1 MSRAPLI
8 ATSVLIGAAV
18 GAAAVSFVPSV
29 RVSELEARVSDLE
42 QELAD
47 ARRDASDWERV
58 AAAERERKR
67 VVEEEVASLRIAVEN
82 LPPPQPEDAGEG
94 GHRGMGGAQE
104 AGPRPRLAPKDWD
117 GTTLRN
123 ELQRLAMFGR
133 RMARMPLLDACT
145 EAARAQGDDA
155 LDMLLSVLR
164 QPGHTANLRLAA
176 TMVLEKLADERAV
189 PVLLE
194 ALPGTDDWAQRRAML
209 RALANLPGEAQTP
222 TFVDIWHDEE
232 SDQRLRMVA
241 INALAR
247 RAHPTAIAV
256 AEGTEAVADPA
267 LRARAVD
274 SLHGHVREDSYRKTE
289 LIPTFGKALTTAA
302 GEGQIRVALLALEG
316 YWRPECVPYLRA
328 LEHAENVSAEL
339 TSRGKRDAD
348 AIEAGEQRPEEAG
361 VPRTDAGPPDDEE

>member
-18 GAAAVSFVPSV
+18 GAVAVSLVPSV
-29 RVSELEARVSDLE
+29 RVSELEARVADLE
-42 QELAD
+42 DELVA

-67 VVEEEVASLRIAVEN
+67 IVEEEVASLRIAVEN
-82 LPPPQPEDAGEG
+82 LPPAQPENGAG
-94 GHRGMGGAQE
+94 GHAGGMGGHGD
-104 AGPRPRLAPKDWD
+104 GPRPRLAPEDWD
-117 GTTLRN
+117 GRTLRN

-133 RMARMPLLDACT
+133 RMSRVPLLDACT

-155 LDMLLSVLR
+155 LKMLLDVLR
-164 QPGHTANLRLAA
+164 EPGLPANVRLAA

-194 ALPGTDDWAQRRAML
+194 TLPTTEDWAQRRAIL

-222 TFVDIWHDEE
+222 TFVEIWYDEE
-232 SDQRLRMVA
+232 ADQRLRMVA

-256 AEGTEAVADPA
+256 AEGSEAVGDPA

-289 LIPTFGKALTTAA
+289 LIPAFGKALTTAA

-316 YWRPECVPYLRA
+316 YWRAECVPYLRA
-328 LEHAENVSAEL
+328 LEHAENVSPEL
-339 TSRGKRDAD
+339 TARGKRVAD
-348 AIEAGEQRPEEAG
+348 AIEAGDQRPEDAG
-361 VPRTDAGPPDDEE
+361 VPRSEAGPPDDEE